1 MSWFDG
7 LKESAGDFF
16 TGATDSVMGGAKD
29 WLDSSVSQWAKT
41 GAEVPS
47 RPETVRPEQSPP
59 PDNGP
64 VKQQGEQIALL
75 GAQLGQTGTL
85 VLLGLAAIVVYKAVK

>member
-1 MSWFDG
+1 MSWFDS
-7 LKESAGDFF
+7 LKESAGDFV

-29 WLDSSVSQWAKT
+29 WLDSSVSQWAQT

-59 PDNGP
+59 PDSGP
-64 VKQQGEQIALL
+64 VKQTGEQVALL
-75 GAQLGQTGTL
+75 GNQLGKMGTWAVIGVAGFL
-85 VLLGLAAIVVYKAVK
+85 IYKAVK